1 MYFTKNSVG
10 GKPMLSNLRVQ
21 NFAIIDDLTL
31 AFAPGLNVFSGETG
45 AGKSIVIEALGFVL
59 GARGDVNLIKDGAD
73 KMSVQAQFV
82 SSALPL
88 DLRKLYGLNADQF
101 TLRRELD
108 RKGKNKA
115 YVEGRAVT
123 VSALS
128 QIGQALVDF
137 HGQHDHQSLLH
148 ANVHLTLLDQ
158 FAKHEKLVSQVAAA
172 WQTVQ
177 QIQAKLEAVRLS
189 AQEKERLLDMSE
201 YQLGEIEKISP
212 KPGEDA
218 ELDQALPKLKH
229 AGKLL
234 ELAAEAYNEL
244 YAADGS
250 ATARG
255 SKAARSLTAMAE
267 LDENL
272 APLAE
277 NVQNA
282 LVTLEDAAGTLS
294 DYKDGLDVDEN
305 ALDKMLERHEK
316 IKRLK
321 LKYGPE
327 ITDILKTADH
337 LRTQID
343 NLKHADEREQDLQNE
358 LSKAQ
363 KELLTLAQNL
373 HDKRLKAAEKLSAQI
388 TAQIKPLGFNQVKFG
403 VAVDMDEENITST
416 GADKVEFLFSP
427 NPGQALRPLKNIA
440 SGGEISR
447 VMLGLKTVLAST
459 VPVMVFDEVD
469 AGIGG
474 ETGWLV
480 GEKLHACATGRQVLC
495 VTHLAQVAAQADQNF
510 YVSKTAAKNT
520 TRVSIDALS
529 GDKLTAEIA
538 RMLGGGDKKSA
549 AYSHAKELLSK
560 VQK

>member
-1 MYFTKNSVG
+1 
-10 GKPMLSNLRVQ
+10 MLSKLRVQ
-21 NFAIIDDLTL
+21 HFAIIDDLTL
-31 AFAPGLNVFSGETG
+31 NFAPGLNVFSGETG

-59 GARGDVNLIKDGAD
+59 GARGDVSLIKDGAD
-73 KMSVQAQFV
+73 KMSVEAQFL
-82 SSALPL
+82 SSALPSK
-88 DLRKLYGLNADQF
+88 LRQEYGLTADQF
-101 TLRRELD
+101 SLRRELD

-123 VSALS
+123 VTALA

-148 ANVHLTLLDQ
+148 ACVHLTLLDQ
-158 FAKHEKLVSQVAAA
+158 FAGHEKLVAQVAAA
-172 WQTVQ
+172 WQTVHNL
-177 QIQAKLEAVRLS
+177 QAKLDAVRLS

-218 ELDQALPKLKH
+218 DLDQALPKLKH

-244 YAADGS
+244 YAADSS

-255 SKAARSLTAMAE
+255 SKAARALTAMAE

-272 APLAE
+272 SPLAE
-277 NVQNA
+277 NVQSA
-282 LVTLEDAAGTLS
+282 LVTLEDAASTLS
-294 DYKDGLDVDEN
+294 DYKDDLDVDEN

-327 ITDILKTADH
+327 ISDILKTADE

-358 LSKAQ
+358 LAAAQ
-363 KELLTLAQNL
+363 KELLKLAQNL

-459 VPVMVFDEVD
+459 IPVMVFDEVD

-480 GEKLHACATGRQVLC
+480 GEKLRACASGRQVLC

-510 YVSKTAAKNT
+510 YVDKTADKNT
-520 TRVSIDALS
+520 TRVSITALA
-529 GDKLTAEIA
+529 GEKLTAEIA

-560 VQK
+560 AKK

>member
-1 MYFTKNSVG
+1 
-10 GKPMLSNLRVQ
+10 MLTQLHVQ
-21 NFAIIDDLTL
+21 YFAIIDDLTL
-31 AFAPGLNVFSGETG
+31 HFAPGLNVFSGETG

-59 GARGDVNLIKDGAD
+59 GARGDVSLIKDRAD
-73 KMSVQAQFV
+73 RMSVQATFV
-82 SSALPL
+82 SDVLPAR
-88 DLRKLYGLNADQF
+88 LRQQYGLSADRF
-101 TLRRELD
+101 TLKRELD

-115 YVEGRAVT
+115 YVEGRSVT
-123 VSALS
+123 VATLA

-148 ANVHLTLLDQ
+148 AAVHLTLLDQ
-158 FAKHEKLVSQVAAA
+158 FAKHEKLVAQVSLA

-177 QIQAKLEAVRLS
+177 AIQAKLDAVRLS

-201 YQLGEIEKISP
+201 YQLAEIERVSP
-212 KPGEDA
+212 KPGEDSD
-218 ELDQALPKLKH
+218 LDQALPKLKH
-229 AGKLL
+229 AGRLL
-234 ELAAEAYNEL
+234 ELAAQAYEEL
-244 YAADGS
+244 YAADTS
-250 ATARG
+250 ASARAG
-255 SKAARSLTAMAE
+255 KAARAVSAMAE

-272 APLAE
+272 APAAE
-277 NVQNA
+277 NLQSA
-282 LVTLEDAAGTLS
+282 LAALEDVANVVS

-305 ALDKMLERHEK
+305 VLDKLLERHEK

-327 ITDILKTADH
+327 INDILRTADE
-337 LRTQID
+337 LRTKID
-343 NLKHADEREQDLQNE
+343 NLKHADEREQDLQHE
-358 LSKAQ
+358 LARAQ
-363 KELLTLAQNL
+363 KELLQLAQDL

-403 VAVDMDEENITST
+403 VAVDMDEQNITST
-416 GADKVEFLFSP
+416 GADKVEFLFSA

-447 VMLGLKTVLAST
+447 VMLGLKTVLAPT

-480 GEKLHACATGRQVLC
+480 GEKLRACAHGRQVLC
-495 VTHLAQVAAQADQNF
+495 VTHLAQVAAQADQHF
-510 YVSKTAAKNT
+510 YVTKTADKHT
-520 TRVSIDALS
+520 TCVTIEPLS
-529 GDKLTAEIA
+529 GQAITAEIA

-549 AYSHAKELLSK
+549 AYLHAQELLARVK
-560 VQK
+560 